1 MLISNLAFI
10 SGISV
15 LILFHFH
22 QEMNSKIKRLFIFFF
37 PAAGAL
43 IVREAGG
50 VCIDT
55 EGMYNF

>member
-1 MLISNLAFI
+1 
-10 SGISV
+10 
-15 LILFHFH
+15 
-22 QEMNSKIKRLFIFFF
+22 MNSKIKRLLIFFF